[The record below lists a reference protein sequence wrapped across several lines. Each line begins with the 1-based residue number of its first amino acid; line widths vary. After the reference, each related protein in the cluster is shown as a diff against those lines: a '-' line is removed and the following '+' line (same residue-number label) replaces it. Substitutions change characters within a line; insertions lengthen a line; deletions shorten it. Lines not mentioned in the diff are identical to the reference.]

1 MPGAAPYLWPDL
13 DARTRPGLGRP
24 RLGHHGAMTEF
35 DRLARRVY
43 VGARDGVL
51 DPEAAFDLACFL
63 MDGGR
68 PSEAVRQL
76 AEQSVAGTDPA
87 MLADLAGQVLEE
99 VRFEPDFEVE
109 PRLLEV
115 FRRAL
120 EAVRADMRATGL
132 DDPDRVHLGLDD
144 NYLRHNFA
152 HFRGYFRFT
161 RDIAPGEGPDQ
172 VTALVAV
179 ADDVQDGVM
188 GVLNMAWP
196 VCPGH
201 HFGGHAREHDGR
213 AVWWCKGGGGH
224 VIALIGH
231 WGR

>member
-1 MPGAAPYLWPDL
+1 
-13 DARTRPGLGRP
+13 
-24 RLGHHGAMTEF
+24 MTEF
-35 DRLARRVY
+35 DRLARLVY
-43 VGARDGVL
+43 VGARDGTL

-63 MDGGR
+63 MDGGP
-68 PSEAVRQL
+68 PSDAVRQL

-132 DDPDRVHLGLDD
+132 GDPDRVNLRLDD
-144 NYLRHNFA
+144 SYMRHNFA
-152 HFRGYFRFT
+152 HLHGYFRFT
-161 RDIAPGEGPDQ
+161 RGIAPGEGPER

-179 ADDVQDGVM
+179 ADDVQDAVM
-188 GVLNMAWP
+188 GVFTMAWP
-196 VCPGH
+196 VCPAH
-201 HFGGHAREHDGR
+201 HFGGHPREHDGR

>member
-1 MPGAAPYLWPDL
+1 MPGGAPYLWPDL
-13 DARTRPGLGRP
+13 DARTRPGRGRP
-24 RLGHHGAMTEF
+24 GLGHHGAMTEF
-35 DRLARRVY
+35 DRLARLVY
-43 VGARDGVL
+43 VGARDGTL

-63 MDGGR
+63 MDGGP
-68 PSEAVRQL
+68 PSDAVRRL

-87 MLADLAGQVLEE
+87 MLADLARQVLEE

-132 DDPDRVHLGLDD
+132 GDPDRVNLRLDD
-144 NYLRHNFA
+144 SYMRHNFA
-152 HFRGYFRFT
+152 HLHGYFRFT
-161 RDIAPGEGPDQ
+161 RGIAPGEGPER

-179 ADDVQDGVM
+179 ADDVQDAVM
-188 GVLNMAWP
+188 GVLTMAWP
-196 VCPGH
+196 VCPAH
-201 HFGGHAREHDGR
+201 HFGGHPREHDGR